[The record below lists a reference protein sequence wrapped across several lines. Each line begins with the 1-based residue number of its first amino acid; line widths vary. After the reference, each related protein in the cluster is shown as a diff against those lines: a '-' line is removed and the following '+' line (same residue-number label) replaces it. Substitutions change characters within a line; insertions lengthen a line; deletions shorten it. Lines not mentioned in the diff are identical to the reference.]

1 MLLVTTLGLGE
12 YRGQIAPKNSQ
23 SSPSFF
29 KIDLH
34 FGQELPLP
42 VASGMKLEVFADV
55 ENVLNMINKD
65 WGSLRQVQFPYNAA
79 VVRVQCL
86 SAPVAT
92 GTAPGAGV
100 VNTSTTQS
108 CVQYRYSTVV
118 APTEVLQTRQSLYG
132 IRVGV
137 RLKF

>member
-1 MLLVTTLGLGE
+1 MTLPNKMRAVEISRPGGPEVL
-12 YRGQIAPKNSQ
+12 A
-23 SSPSFF
+23 
-29 KIDLH
+29 LT
-34 FGQELPLP
+34 ELPVP
-42 VASGMKLEVFADV
+42 VAKGFKFELFADV

-86 SAPVAT
+86 SAAVAT
-92 GTAPGAGV
+92 GTAPAPAQI
-100 VNTSTTQS
+100 NSSTAQT
-108 CVQYRYSTVV
+108 CAQYRYSSVL

-137 RLKF
+137 KVKF